1 MTDDQR
7 SLVYLAESV
16 RHSISSI
23 EKGIKNYVFHE
34 DGSAYRIVVI
44 ELRKLLVDKDAVASF
59 RRSIRRAKSANS
71 VFELQYGNGKNIMLK
86 SFSRRIE
93 SSEYVDITPNV
104 YSDRRDILYSATCA
118 GNLVP
123 LGEWLDEYLAYSRN
137 GEILKVGT
145 AIKYIAGKEGSH
157 IINPVRDKREDIGI
171 TFFSSEP
178 TPDQLERQDFNAT
191 DPWRQ
196 FAIDAG
202 MRLLSATTKAGD
214 RLSDIKRLIGSW
226 GRDKMKAEKA
236 WLQSIVWSLM
246 QTLLEDHPTLLS
258 HTERSNLMDAD
269 YCKDALGLKLSN
281 LPLLRHLGDGIVI
294 NGHPRYWAPRCG
306 DYYVCSQWWKAH
318 HRHNAEM
325 LQRFVDSLI
334 SRNRDDP
341 GVPALNRHRVV
352 LEKASLRQS
361 TP

>member
-1 MTDDQR
+1 MP
-7 SLVYLAESV
+7 E
-16 RHSISSI
+16 
-23 EKGIKNYVFHE
+23 G
-34 DGSAYRIVVI
+34 
-44 ELRKLLVDKDAVASF
+44 
-59 RRSIRRAKSANS
+59 
-71 VFELQYGNGKNIMLK
+71 
-86 SFSRRIE
+86 
-93 SSEYVDITPNV
+93 DI
-104 YSDRRDILYSATCA
+104 
-118 GNLVP
+118 
-123 LGEWLDEYLAYSRN
+123 
-137 GEILKVGT
+137 
-145 AIKYIAGKEGSH
+145 
-157 IINPVRDKREDIGI
+157 
-171 TFFSSEP
+171 
-178 TPDQLERQDFNAT
+178 
-191 DPWRQ
+191 RQ
-196 FAIDAG
+196 FI
-202 MRLLSATTKAGD
+202 RTKPQDPLTNRNAPEGEPPGASKTKT
-214 RLSDIKRLIGSW
+214 LHGFQHTQQEHNIKGDIKRLIGSW

-269 YCKDALGLKLSN
+269 CCKDALGLKLSN